1 MISKISIKKVPFLAL
16 FLIFS
21 LTAFSQTKPQD
32 YADIK
37 AFSGS
42 SPFRK
47 LSVGINAGVLDPS
60 LIIGGS
66 NDFLNPQF
74 TLGFGANIHYQLNH
88 YIGFQADYL
97 GGSLKGNQD
106 KKPGNGGLPPQPK
119 PVSAFKTNFQYAGS
133 VSAVFTFGNINWL
146 HTKNYVVPY
155 ISVGA
160 GYMGFNVKIIPTGS
174 TDYETYSAHQ
184 PITQFFVPVAA
195 GLKIDLSTRLNLD
208 LGYRMH
214 FVDGDN
220 LDGSPWY
227 RTTPDISS
235 TVHKDKFGYAFAGLD
250 ISLGKKNKPKMIFDN
265 PAARVNNA
273 LQNQID
279 TLKDNQKKLMTDS
292 DGDGVPDM
300 FDKEP
305 NTPAGC
311 PVDSHGVSRDTD
323 GDGVPDCKDKE
334 LITPTECQPV
344 DANGVGKCPEP
355 DCCKAIRDSLSTLML
370 APACDLNLPSITFKK
385 NRSTLSNV
393 SKAMLAGV
401 ASRLKNSPSC
411 SIIITGYPAASKA
424 SQAICNKRNEEIK
437 NYLVESQGISAD
449 RIEVNC
455 EVAGGE
461 INTVDIKSK

>member
-1 MISKISIKKVPFLAL
+1 MLYSIQIKKVAFFAL
-16 FLIFS
+16 FFIFCLS
-21 LTAFSQTKPQD
+21 SFAQTKQQD
-32 YADIK
+32 YTDIK
-37 AFSGS
+37 PFSGS

-47 LSVGINAGVLDPS
+47 LSVGVNVGVLNPS

-66 NDFLNPQF
+66 NDFLNPQY
-74 TLGFGANIHYQLNH
+74 TLGFGANVHYQLNH

-106 KKPGNGGLPPQPK
+106 KASGNGGIPQQPK
-119 PVSAFKTNFQYAGS
+119 QVSAFKTNFQYAAS

-155 ISVGA
+155 VSVGA
-160 GYMGFNVKIIPTGS
+160 GHMSFNVKIIPTGG
-174 TDYETYSAHQ
+174 TDYITYSAHQ

-208 LGYRMH
+208 LGYRMQ

-235 TVHKDKFGYAFAGLD
+235 TVHKDRYGYAFVGLD

-265 PAARVNNA
+265 PAARINNA

-279 TLKDNQKKLMTDS
+279 TLKDNQKKIFTDS
-292 DGDGVPDM
+292 DGDGVPDYL
-300 FDKEP
+300 DKEP
-305 NTPAGC
+305 NTPKGC
-311 PVDSHGVSRDTD
+311 PVDVHGVSLDTD
-323 GDGVPDCKDKE
+323 GDGVPDCRDKE

-355 DCCKAIRDSLSTLML
+355 DCCKAIRDSLSTMMVNSCNLNFPSISFKRNRSNLSNDAKSML
-370 APACDLNLPSITFKK
+370 AS
-385 NRSTLSNV
+385 
-393 SKAMLAGV
+393 V
-401 ASRLKNSPSC
+401 ASQLKNSASC

-424 SQAICNKRNEEIK
+424 SQAVCNKRNELIK
-437 NYLVESQGISAD
+437 NYLVETEGISAD
-449 RIEVNC
+449 RIDVNC
-455 EVAGGE
+455 EVSGGD
-461 INTVDIKSK
+461 INTVDIKAK